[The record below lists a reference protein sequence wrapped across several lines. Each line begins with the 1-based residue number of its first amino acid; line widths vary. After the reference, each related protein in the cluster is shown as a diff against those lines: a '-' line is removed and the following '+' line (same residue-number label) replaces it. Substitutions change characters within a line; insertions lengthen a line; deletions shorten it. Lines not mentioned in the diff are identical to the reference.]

1 MTLQD
6 NYFNPAKA
14 HILIEAISRSRIQ
27 NVTIMNV
34 VPGFDTLDNNYSN
47 FQDYMRPLLQ
57 YVRFAE
63 ISWGRKFVR

>member
-1 MTLQD
+1 MD
-6 NYFNPAKA
+6 
-14 HILIEAISRSRIQ
+14 AISRSRIQ

-47 FQDYMRPLLQ
+47 FNEYMRPVLQ
-57 YVRFAE
+57 YVKFAE